1 LSESDDKLQQD
12 NGLLLSKNKSILL
25 LDDEVDIVSIIKH
38 SLQGHGFNVYAFTH
52 PLLALEHFQLNSKN
66 YGLVLSDI
74 RMPSMTGFEFARKV
88 RKISPSTKI
97 LLMSAFD
104 IDKDLHFSKLLSSAK
119 IDGFI
124 QKPISS
130 NKLIGTIEKY
140 FVKMKKSEDHTTNML
155 DNKRKNRLETTIG
168 QVHNIGFKRVLFYLI
183 VNSKGSYNR
192 ARILKL
198 INFQPAN
205 ANQISCELKLHYRTV
220 IHHLEVL
227 SNYKLIITD
236 NKESYGAVYFL
247 TPLMEKNYYLFLEML
262 SEQDITRKSKL
273 HNSTRESP
281 LSLTE
286 QVSS

>member
-1 LSESDDKLQQD
+1 LSESSDILQHYND
-12 NGLLLSKNKSILL
+12 LLLSKSKSILL
-25 LDDEVDIVSIIKH
+25 VDDEVDIVSIIKH
-38 SLQGHGFNVYAFTH
+38 SLQAQGLNVYSFTH

-74 RMPSMTGFEFARKV
+74 RMPSMTGFELARKV
-88 RKISPSTKI
+88 RKINPTIKI

-104 IDKDLHFSKLLSSAK
+104 IDKDLHLSKLMSSAK

-124 QKPISS
+124 QKPISP
-130 NKLIGTIEKY
+130 NELIRLIQKY
-140 FVKMKKSEDHTTNML
+140 FVKMENGEQHTNMI
-155 DNKRKNRLETTIG
+155 DHHQRKNRLETTIG
-168 QVHNIGFKRVLFYLI
+168 QVHNSGFKRVLFYLI

-198 INFQPAN
+198 INFHPTN

-262 SEQDITRKSKL
+262 SELDKTGKSK
-273 HNSTRESP
+273 TYKPVKERP

-286 QVSS
+286 QVSL